1 MKTTHTPSTLINH
14 VTALID
20 ILMNFYIIVITVYN
34 KFEFSTFHSTF
45 IMQKAFFFQFL
56 TEHHSIPWLL

>member
-45 IMQKAFFFQFL
+45 IMQKAFFF
-56 TEHHSIPWLL
+56 SISN